1 MMVRYSVRMDTISY
15 SDARAQLAATM
26 DRVISDHAPVIITR
40 QDSQA
45 CVLISLD
52 DFESLEETNYLR
64 SSAANAQRLI
74 ESIRELE
81 GQGQGIVSRN
91 AADFLREP

>member
-1 MMVRYSVRMDTISY
+1 METISY

-40 QDSQA
+40 HGSQA
-45 CVLISLD
+45 CVLVSLD
-52 DFESLEETNYLR
+52 DWESMEETNYLR
-64 SSAANAQRLI
+64 SSPINAARLS

-81 GQGQGIVSRN
+81 ASGPGIVSRD
-91 AADFLREP
+91 ASDFLK